1 MKAEK
6 KDLKRNLVV
15 RAVLGKI
22 GCTLSSP
29 SDEK

>member
-22 GCTLSSP
+22 GLHTLIT
-29 SDEK
+29 K